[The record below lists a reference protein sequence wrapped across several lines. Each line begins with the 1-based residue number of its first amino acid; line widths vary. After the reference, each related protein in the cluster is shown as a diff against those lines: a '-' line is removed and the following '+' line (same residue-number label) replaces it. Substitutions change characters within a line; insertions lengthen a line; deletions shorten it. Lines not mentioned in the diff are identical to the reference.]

1 MRDMRSGI
9 VLVVVALLMLCLLV
23 VMPITMTRVLV
34 MAGVLLALGAVSCL
48 RSIDWVRLTVLA
60 SFLVVLLLPML
71 VRSGGPPPD
80 AGATRQVVIITP
92 HNEQIRT
99 EFANAFERW
108 HLAEH
113 DEPVEV
119 VWNVPGGTSE
129 IRRML
134 QAQATAALKE
144 GRPVGGDA
152 DLVFGG
158 GSYEHG
164 ELKKGPRPVTVV
176 VDGEEVTRHASI
188 TTPANLDETLLLEIY
203 GQREIAG
210 VPLWDPE
217 HYWYGTALSAFGLI
231 YNQHVLD
238 EISVPP
244 PTGWDALVD
253 PRLRTWVALVNP
265 NQSGSITTA
274 FETILERRGWE
285 EGWAILRRA
294 SANARD
300 FSASSLKAPTD
311 VSQGDAAIGV
321 CIDFFGRFQ
330 SQAILDHRGL
340 EQRGPGQPAV
350 ERVAYIDPPGDTKLD
365 PDPISLL
372 AGAPDPELAKRFM
385 VFVLMNQGQSLWQFD
400 PAAES
405 PDGLGPS
412 QFALRRL
419 PVRRE
424 LYARYSD
431 RMMDR
436 IDPYAE
442 AREPEFP
449 DRAMRSFI
457 APLFGAM
464 AMDTHEQL
472 IAAWE
477 AIVTHPAYPDT
488 TGLVTADMV
497 DDPELKS
504 MLVKFDAM
512 PDVPLPD
519 GGMGSLATPEA
530 RSIVKAG
537 WFKRVWDGKGLWPDD
552 AEPGRVL
559 RQRFSAFFESQY
571 EDIVATT
578 EEADDAR

>member
-1 MRDMRSGI
+1 MRDARSGV
-9 VLVVVALLMLCLLV
+9 VLALVALLMVGLLIALPV
-23 VMPITMTRVLV
+23 TMTKVLV
-34 MAGVLLALGAVSCL
+34 MVGIVAGLSIVSCL

-60 SFLVVLLLPML
+60 CFLVVLLLPMI
-71 VRSGGPPPD
+71 VRTSGPPPD
-80 AGATRQVVIITP
+80 AGASRQVVIITP

-99 EFANAFERW
+99 EFADAFERL
-108 HLAEH
+108 HLATY

-164 ELKKGPRPVTVV
+164 ELKKGPRPVTVE
-176 VDGEEVTRHASI
+176 VDGETVTRHASI
-188 TTPANLDETLLLEIY
+188 TAPANLEESELLEIY

-210 VPLWDPE
+210 VPLWDVD
-217 HYWYGTALSAFGLI
+217 HHWYGTALSAFGLI
-231 YNQHVLD
+231 YNRDALE
-238 EISVPP
+238 EISVPE

-253 PRLRTWVALVNP
+253 PRLQTWVALVNP

-274 FETILERRGWE
+274 FETILERRGWD

-330 SQAILDHRGL
+330 SQAILDHG
-340 EQRGPGQPAV
+340 GGD
-350 ERVAYIDPPGDTKLD
+350 RVAYVDPPGDTKLD

-372 AGAPDPELAKRFM
+372 AGAPDPELAKRFIR
-385 VFVLMNQGQSLWQFD
+385 FVLMVQGQSLWQFD
-400 PAAES
+400 PAANS
-405 PDGLGPS
+405 PDGLGPTT
-412 QFALRRL
+412 FALRRL

-436 IDPYAE
+436 IDPYAD

-464 AMDTHEQL
+464 SMDTHVQL
-472 IAAWE
+472 IAAWN
-477 AIVTHPAYPDT
+477 AIVSHPSYPST
-488 TGLVTADMV
+488 PGLVTADMV
-497 DDPELKS
+497 DDPQLKA
-504 MLVKFDAM
+504 MLEAFDAM
-512 PDVPLPD
+512 PEVLGPD
-519 GGMGSLATPEA
+519 GEFIALGTPEGRA
-530 RSIVKAG
+530 VVKAG
-537 WFKRVWDGKGLWPDD
+537 WLRRNWSGKGLWPAD

-559 RQRFSAFFESQY
+559 RQQFSDFFTSQY
-571 EDIVATT
+571 MDIAASVQESDHA
-578 EEADDAR
+578 E

>member
-1 MRDMRSGI
+1 MRDVRSGI
-9 VLVVVALLMLCLLV
+9 VLALVALLMLCLLLFL
-23 VMPITMTRVLV
+23 PISLTKVLV
-34 MAGVLLALGAVSCL
+34 MAGLLVSLAAVSCVH
-48 RSIDWVRLTVLA
+48 SIDWVRLTVLA
-60 SFLVVLLLPML
+60 CFLVVLLLPML
-71 VRSGGPPPD
+71 IRASAPPPD
-80 AGATRQVVIITP
+80 SGASRQLVIITP

-99 EFANAFERW
+99 EFGVAFERW
-108 HLAEH
+108 HLSEYG
-113 DEPVEV
+113 EPVEV

-134 QAQATAALKE
+134 QAQAMAALKE

-164 ELKKGPRPVTVV
+164 ELKKGPRPITVE
-176 VDGEEVTRHASI
+176 VDGVDVVRHASI
-188 TTPANLDETLLLEIY
+188 TTPANLDESELLEIY

-217 HYWYGTALSAFGLI
+217 QYWFGTALSAFGLI
-231 YNQHVLD
+231 YNQDVL
-238 EISVPP
+238 EELSIPA

-274 FETILERRGWE
+274 FETILERRGWN

-330 SQAILDHRGL
+330 SQAILDHG
-340 EQRGPGQPAV
+340 GG
-350 ERVAYIDPPGDTKLD
+350 ERVAYVDPPGDTKLD

-372 AGAPDPELAKRFM
+372 SGAPDPELAKRFIK
-385 VFVLMNQGQSLWQFD
+385 FVLLTEGQSLWQFD
-400 PAAES
+400 PTAEN
-405 PDGLGPS
+405 PDGLGPAE
-412 QFALRRL
+412 FALRRL

-424 LYARYSD
+424 VYARYSD

-436 IDPYAE
+436 IDPYAD

-472 IAAWE
+472 MAAWD
-477 AIVTHPAYPDT
+477 AIVSHPAYPDVE
-488 TGLVTADMV
+488 GLVTAEMV
-497 DDPELKS
+497 DDPQLKA
-504 MLVKFDAM
+504 MLVEFDAM
-512 PDVPLPD
+512 PEVEGPD
-519 GGMGSLATPEA
+519 GGMISLATPEGRA
-530 RSIVKAG
+530 VVKSGWLKRTWAG
-537 WFKRVWDGKGLWPDD
+537 KDLWPDD

-559 RQRFSAFFESQY
+559 RQQFSAFFGRQY
-571 EDIVATT
+571 ADVVSGALET
-578 EEADDAR
+578 DDAR